1 MVDVSVV
8 LVVQFPRV
16 QVVEEAVEIPQL
28 QVVEKIMVL
37 TNTIEEKTVR
47 VETLA
52 VEVEKM
58 RSELFEG
65 ERALLAN
72 PFAKVKG
79 LITCL
84 INRLQAEAPSEV
96 SHTSCCDEGTSKA
109 TGKKEDFEADD
120 AKHSSK
126 LEAAVD
132 GEISTLQL
140 ELGVFSERQL
150 QMDTT
155 RADERDQDCEALFRI
170 NKQSSNIAGGV
181 DVDEDDL
188 DDDAGLRVV
197 KQMVNVPVVT
207 QRAAAASQDRSTQQ
221 HQSAKHFARQAA
233 RKNKIEEE
241 REKRRRKAR

>member
-16 QVVEEAVEIPQL
+16 QVVE
-28 QVVEKIMVL
+28 KIMVL
-37 TNTIEEKTVR
+37 TKIIEEKTVR
-47 VETLA
+47 VESLA

-126 LEAAVD
+126 IEAAVD

-207 QRAAAASQDRSTQQ
+207 QRAAAAQDRSTQQ
-221 HQSAKHFARQAA
+221 HQSAKQFARQAA

-241 REKRRRKAR
+241 REKRMRNSR